1 VCAERRSTTAVTR
14 NLLRSAPEEPAPPC
28 STASTAPPQKTR
40 RRQRGWWNPGSALPG
55 TYCAP
60 SSLSRGA
67 RCCGGGEE
75 AKGPL
80 PTWSLFLLTRAAPQA
95 LDPPVAEVGGRADPK
110 EANDG
115 GREEGG
121 SRWERRRKG
130 GRTTGGRPRVGAS
143 EEARRRLVLG
153 VFERRI
159 EKGAKSIRM
168 RSRGGVMKFTVAI
181 AATAGVCIVAVSSP
195 FCASWVV

>member
-1 VCAERRSTTAVTR
+1 M
-14 NLLRSAPEEPAPPC
+14 
-28 STASTAPPQKTR
+28 
-40 RRQRGWWNPGSALPG
+40 
-55 TYCAP
+55 
-60 SSLSRGA
+60 
-67 RCCGGGEE
+67 
-75 AKGPL
+75 GPL

-121 SRWERRRKG
+121 RRWERRRKG

-168 RSRGGVMKFTVAI
+168 RSRGGVMKLLESA
-181 AATAGVCIVAVSSP
+181 
-195 FCASWVV
+195 